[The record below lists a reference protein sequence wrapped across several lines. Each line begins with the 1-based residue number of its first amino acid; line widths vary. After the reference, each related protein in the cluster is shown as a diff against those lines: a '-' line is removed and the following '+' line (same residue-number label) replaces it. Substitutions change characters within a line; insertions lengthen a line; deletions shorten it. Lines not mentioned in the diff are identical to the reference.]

1 MLDLQLDRELRLE
14 ERENKTRG
22 SGGKKG
28 RNGNGCSCVKPG
40 EEFPW
45 CAYMPCI
52 NSQANNEASPP
63 RSPRWWGS
71 PSCVGTLVDRR
82 GVTSWERSL
91 VGVSDLIQGSHVF
104 TCDCCKGAS
113 WIPGKGCKFYIR
125 DIRYHWFLQ
134 WWGASQGTGSTP
146 SWMLTSLS
154 RVSACLTHP
163 IDTETRSILSQRQP
177 LLIFGQLWLF
187 KTNFSG
193 KTKQNSSV
201 LSTHSISFIPS
212 RS

>member
-1 MLDLQLDRELRLE
+1 MDAPVWNQVRNSLDVHTCLVSTVKLTMRSHPQGLQGDGEALHVWELWWTEGVWLPG
-14 ERENKTRG
+14 RG
-22 SGGKKG
+22 AWLGFLTLS
-28 RNGNGCSCVKPG
+28 RDPTSLPVTAVKVLLG
-40 EEFPW
+40 
-45 CAYMPCI
+45 
-52 NSQANNEASPP
+52 
-63 RSPRWWGS
+63 
-71 PSCVGTLVDRR
+71 
-82 GVTSWERSL
+82 
-91 VGVSDLIQGSHVF
+91 
-104 TCDCCKGAS
+104 
-113 WIPGKGCKFYIR
+113 IPGKGCKFYIR
-125 DIRYHWFLQ
+125 DIRYHWFSQ

-146 SWMLTSLS
+146 SWILTSLS

-177 LLIFGQLWLF
+177 FLIFGQLWLF